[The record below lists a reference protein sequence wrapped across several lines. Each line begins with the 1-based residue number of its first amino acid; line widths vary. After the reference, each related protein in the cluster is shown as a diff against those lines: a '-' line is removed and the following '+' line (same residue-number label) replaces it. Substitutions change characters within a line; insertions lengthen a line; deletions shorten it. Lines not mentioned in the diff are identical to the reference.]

1 MNPAISITLL
11 LLSATVVKSWGS
23 LEGQTEEEEDSSS
36 QLNHDMRERAAHHT
50 EKDEAFPGSCTAFWT
65 VHGRNLKVNDDDQE
79 GAELD
84 ISVEAR
90 KLPGLCWVCKW
101 SLNKVKKLLGR
112 NTTAELV
119 KEKLMRVC
127 NEIGLLKSLC
137 KKFVKG
143 HLGELIEE
151 LTTSDDVRT
160 ICVNLKACKPKEL
173 SELDFES
180 DEDAHTEMNDPLNN

>member
-1 MNPAISITLL
+1 MN
-11 LLSATVVKSWGS
+11 
-23 LEGQTEEEEDSSS
+23 SSS
-36 QLNHDMRERAAHHT
+36 VLFVCILGAC
-50 EKDEAFPGSCTAFWT
+50 SVWT

-112 NTTAELV
+112 NTTAESV

-180 DEDAHTEMNDPLNN
+180 DEDAHTEMNDLLFE